1 MFSKG
6 IYKLIYLLLVI
17 FPLVSCANTDKN
29 AIQNNNV
36 IQDNIEIQN
45 NIKIN
50 NQEINIPKK
59 KLIQSL
65 DELNMPE
72 VYLNDYSLYKV
83 YSEDIKKF
91 GRNEWKI
98 TEKILFLYSN
108 KNIDESLINIDL
120 ELYPTPEEARKGML
134 LTCSSSAMKYKMNAD
149 IGIGDIFAWYN
160 EQHLIF
166 SRANVVVGIG
176 VHSRR
181 SMVNIARE
189 IDQRII
195 DIIK

>member
-17 FPLVSCANTDKN
+17 CPLFSCANTDKN
-29 AIQNNNV
+29 AIQNKNV
-36 IQDNIEIQN
+36 IQNKIE
-45 NIKIN
+45 IN
-50 NQEINIPKK
+50 NQEMNKPKN

-72 VYLNDYSLYKV
+72 VYFNDYSLYKV

-91 GRNEWKI
+91 GRSEWKI
-98 TEKILFLYSN
+98 IEKILFLYSN

-134 LTCSSSAMKYKMNAD
+134 LTCSSSAMKYRMNAD

-160 EQHLIF
+160 EQHIIF

-181 SMVNIARE
+181 SMVDIARE

>member
-6 IYKLIYLLLVI
+6 IYKLIYLLLLI
-17 FPLVSCANTDKN
+17 CPLVSCANTDKN
-29 AIQNNNV
+29 VIQNDNV
-36 IQDNIEIQN
+36 IQN
-45 NIKIN
+45 NIETN
-50 NQEINIPKK
+50 NQEMNKPNN

-72 VYLNDYSLYKV
+72 VYFNDYSLYKV
-83 YSEDIKKF
+83 YSEDIKKY
-91 GRNEWKI
+91 GRSEWKI
-98 TEKILFLYSN
+98 TEKVLFLYSN

-176 VHSRR
+176 VHSKK